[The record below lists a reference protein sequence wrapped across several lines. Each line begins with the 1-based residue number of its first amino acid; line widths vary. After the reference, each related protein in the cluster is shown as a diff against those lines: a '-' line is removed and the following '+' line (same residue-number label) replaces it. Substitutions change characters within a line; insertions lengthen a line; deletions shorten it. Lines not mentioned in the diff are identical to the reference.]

1 MDDAFAKSFDAEN
14 VEKLK
19 AGIHKDLENELN
31 FKKNR
36 SVRNQL
42 MQELLNRVTFDL
54 PESAV
59 TNETRN
65 VVYDIVMENQK
76 RGITRDMIE
85 KQRDQIYNAAADS
98 AKGRV
103 KSSFVLRKIA
113 EKEDIK
119 VSREEVGRR
128 IQSLAAMYEI
138 PPDQF
143 VKDLQKRNGIIE
155 IYDQLAAEKTLDFI
169 QEHAKIEDIAP
180 EAPKPA

>member
-1 MDDAFAKSFDAEN
+1 MKAGEKRTVNVDFPADFVTPQLAGKKGVYEVEVTEMKEKVLPAVDEAFAKNYGAES

-19 AGIHKDLENELN
+19 EGIRADLENELN

-76 RGITRDMIE
+76 RGISKEEIE
-85 KQRDQIYNAAADS
+85 KQRDQIYRRRRTARRAA
-98 AKGRV
+98 
-103 KSSFVLRKIA
+103 
-113 EKEDIK
+113 
-119 VSREEVGRR
+119 
-128 IQSLAAMYEI
+128 
-138 PPDQF
+138 
-143 VKDLQKRNGIIE
+143 
-155 IYDQLAAEKTLDFI
+155 
-169 QEHAKIEDIAP
+169 
-180 EAPKPA
+180 